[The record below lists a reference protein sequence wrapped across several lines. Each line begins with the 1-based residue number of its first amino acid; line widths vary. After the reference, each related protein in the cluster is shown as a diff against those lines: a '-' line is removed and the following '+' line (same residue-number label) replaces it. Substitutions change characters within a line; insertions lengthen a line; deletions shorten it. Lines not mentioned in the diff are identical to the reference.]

1 MSEIQFNANL
11 KKAENDESL
20 TEQQL
25 EALAQKRAY
34 LQEQAE
40 DIIAIAQLQDN
51 SALNCLHK
59 INVLGGTSEKAYRAV
74 NTRIITDQDPHGAY
88 HAVAMAQSTSDLPF
102 DVPTLVDIVIEQ
114 GEPALQLR
122 LLKLFDSQ
130 PIAAEPIEVAGDDIE
145 ELLSVGDLLFPEP
158 ESHLLV
164 RRLTYKAFSD
174 AWIH

>member
-11 KKAENDESL
+11 KKAESDEPL

-40 DIIAIAQLQDN
+40 DIIAIAQLQSN

-130 PIAAEPIEVAGDDIE
+130 PIAAEPIPKIRDSINQLGDKAVIAQ
-145 ELLSVGDLLFPEP
+145 LNQ
-158 ESHLLV
+158 HLLN
-164 RRLTYKAFSD
+164 RQ
-174 AWIH
+174 